1 MLDLVLRGCRL
12 PDREV
17 PVDLAI
23 ADGRIVAIGPA
34 SGPARETIDVA
45 GRLGLLGS
53 AETVGRLIFGAG
65 ALVMLAALL
74 LLALEVLRCWNAPAA
89 DARPR

>member
-1 MLDLVLRGCRL
+1 L
-12 PDREV
+12 PL
-17 PVDLAI
+17 LAEGLI
-23 ADGRIVAIGPA
+23 HDWNDIL
-34 SGPARETIDVA
+34 

-89 DARPR
+89 DTRAC